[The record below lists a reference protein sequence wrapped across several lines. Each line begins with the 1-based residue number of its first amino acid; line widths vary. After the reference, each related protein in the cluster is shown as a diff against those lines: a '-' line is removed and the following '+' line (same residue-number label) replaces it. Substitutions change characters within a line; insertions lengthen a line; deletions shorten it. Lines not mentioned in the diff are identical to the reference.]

1 MNDENYN
8 TKKLLNSSI
17 ILAAFMENK
26 QIFFNQRNIVSIP
39 KNNGKIL
46 HNCNTVEGSSGGP
59 IVLVD
64 NFRVIGIHKE
74 YDKKNNKNV
83 GNLFRNIIADIRSK
97 DSLNLHIKNEIKL
110 NNHPNEEAWDLLTPK
125 IIKAANL

>member
-39 KNNGKIL
+39 KNNGKFH
-46 HNCNTVEGSSGGP
+46 HNFNNVEGSFGGP

-97 DSLNLHIKNEIKL
+97 DSLTFHI
-110 NNHPNEEAWDLLTPK
+110 
-125 IIKAANL
+125 